1 MLYLQKLFASLFD
14 VNNVNNNVIG
24 EKYYESYLDMAAE

>member
-14 VNNVNNNVIG
+14 VNNVNNHVIG
-24 EKYYESYLDMAAE
+24 EKYNESYLDMAAE